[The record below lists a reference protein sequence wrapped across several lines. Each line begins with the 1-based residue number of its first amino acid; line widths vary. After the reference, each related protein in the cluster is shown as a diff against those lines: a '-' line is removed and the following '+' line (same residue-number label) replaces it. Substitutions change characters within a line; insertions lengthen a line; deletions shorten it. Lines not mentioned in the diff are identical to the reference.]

1 MKKSK
6 GNDDNVTLVLQ
17 MVVALA
23 GYLISWWSARP
34 GKGGQK

>member
-1 MKKSK
+1 MNKSK
-6 GNDDNVTLVLQ
+6 DNDDNATLVLQ

-34 GKGGQK
+34 GKGSQK

>member
-1 MKKSK
+1 MGKSK
-6 GNDDNVTLVLQ
+6 ENDDNVTLVLQ

-34 GKGGQK
+34 DKGDQK